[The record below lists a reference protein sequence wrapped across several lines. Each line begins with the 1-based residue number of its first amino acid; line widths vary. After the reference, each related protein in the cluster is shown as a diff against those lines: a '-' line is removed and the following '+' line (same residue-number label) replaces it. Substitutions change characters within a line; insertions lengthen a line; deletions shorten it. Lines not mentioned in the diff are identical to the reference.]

1 MDQSNSGHGRSCV
14 RGYHTAVSWNAEWIF
29 QIDSDGQCDPHY
41 FPSLWD
47 KRNEK
52 RSVYGFRYKRDD
64 GLKRLL
70 ISRVLTWFV
79 YAATRG
85 TWVRDPNVPYRL
97 MHVSTMAQRLAL
109 INGQCPEI
117 YTGLDIYLLRGIAT
131 FNFLRNKNLIDL
143 VESIVGPEITC
154 NPIQHIRGKLPD
166 GTTVAGDGHVAAWHQ
181 DAGVMLEEA
190 DPHFILTV
198 WLPLVSATPENGCL
212 QIIPRVHNTGLW
224 EHETVQ
230 GKGTVITEDYMPDA
244 EPLVLPMEK
253 GDVLLMHKEIPH
265 RSTPNNT
272 DTVRWSMDLRY
283 QITGTPTGRP
293 FYPDFVVRSKANPE
307 TILTDH
313 AKWANMWKEALES
326 HATQGAK
333 HHRWE
338 VVPARSE

>member
-1 MDQSNSGHGRSCV
+1 MRLTEEQQNMFHNDGFLLMR
-14 RGYHTAVSWNAEWIF
+14 NALQDNDVDPVIEEYEAH
-29 QIDSDGQCDPHY
+29 ID
-41 FPSLWD
+41 
-47 KRNEK
+47 RRANE
-52 RSVYGFRYKRDD
+52 
-64 GLKRLL
+64 LL
-70 ISRVLTWFV
+70 AEGKIKDLYVDAPF
-79 YAATRG
+79 AK
-85 TWVRDPNVPYRL
+85 
-97 MHVSTMAQRLAL
+97 RLAL
-109 INGQCPEI
+109 INNQCPEI

-166 GTTVAGDGHVAAWHQ
+166 GTTVGGDGHVAPWHQ
-181 DAGVMLEEA
+181 DAGVTLEEA

-230 GKGTVITEDYMPDA
+230 GKGTVITENSMPDV
-244 EPLVLPMEK
+244 EPLTLPMEK

-313 AKWANMWKEALES
+313 AKWAKRWKEALES
-326 HATQGAK
+326 HAVQGAK

>member
-1 MDQSNSGHGRSCV
+1 MRLTEEQQNMFYNDGFLLMR
-14 RGYHTAVSWNAEWIF
+14 NAL
-29 QIDSDGQCDPHY
+29 QDSDLDPVIEEYEAHI
-41 FPSLWD
+41 D
-47 KRNEK
+47 RRANEFLAEGK
-52 RSVYGFRYKRDD
+52 IKD
-64 GLKRLL
+64 L
-70 ISRVLTWFV
+70 
-79 YAATRG
+79 YADA
-85 TWVRDPNVPYRL
+85 PF
-97 MHVSTMAQRLAL
+97 AQRLAL

-326 HATQGAK
+326 YATQGAK